1 MDRDGALRADE
12 LEVEAL
18 REQVRCL
25 AEEVRRSDAR
35 ASERDA
41 EARQQSHTNSQLKQ
55 VIDQMREV
63 SRNYN
68 EERAAHARSLGDAL
82 SAKESAEQEALSVK
96 MLYSEVQEELE
107 RALQETDQRSTS
119 GQEQATLSKQLRQA
133 QARLEEAREDKHRQ
147 EQASAAALA
156 SSQALHQAA
165 LQREQQLGGVL
176 EAFHEEKAT
185 EVEVMNKRR
194 QEDLASQAASF
205 EATELSLKRSF
216 EARLS
221 EQAQTLER
229 DRLKDRRAEA
239 VLEGENARIKEDL
252 AKSRAALEAALL
264 RLSGSCDDTLD
275 RQLVTNLIVR
285 YVSSHHKKQVLEL
298 MARMFNFTE
307 EEKEQVGLSNRGPTL
322 PGMLTAM
329 FVGGGQDGD
338 HDPEAATAE
347 AKASAGEALGD
358 LWVDFLMAETTEES
372 GQRR

>member
-1 MDRDGALRADE
+1 R
-12 LEVEAL
+12 
-18 REQVRCL
+18 
-25 AEEVRRSDAR
+25 
-35 ASERDA
+35 
-41 EARQQSHTNSQLKQ
+41 
-55 VIDQMREV
+55 
-63 SRNYN
+63 
-68 EERAAHARSLGDAL
+68 
-82 SAKESAEQEALSVK
+82 
-96 MLYSEVQEELE
+96 
-107 RALQETDQRSTS
+107 
-119 GQEQATLSKQLRQA
+119 
-133 QARLEEAREDKHRQ
+133 
-147 EQASAAALA
+147 
-156 SSQALHQAA
+156 
-165 LQREQQLGGVL
+165 GVL

-221 EQAQTLER
+221 EQAHALER

-239 VLEGENARIKEDL
+239 VLEGENARIKEEL

-307 EEKEQVGLSNRGPTL
+307 EEKEQVGLSNRRPTL

-347 AKASAGEALGD
+347 AKASAGGALSD
-358 LWVDFLMAETTEES
+358 LWVDFLMAETAEES
-372 GQRR
+372 GQPR

>member
-1 MDRDGALRADE
+1 DFC
-12 LEVEAL
+12 
-18 REQVRCL
+18 Q
-25 AEEVRRSDAR
+25 
-35 ASERDA
+35 
-41 EARQQSHTNSQLKQ
+41 
-55 VIDQMREV
+55 
-63 SRNYN
+63 
-68 EERAAHARSLGDAL
+68 
-82 SAKESAEQEALSVK
+82 AKESAEQEALSVK

-119 GQEQATLSKQLRQA
+119 DQEQATLSKQLRQA

-165 LQREQQLGGVL
+165 LQREQQLGSQVKALRADLALANQDTARHEAALGNLRQAPTRSSSVLGVL

-194 QEDLASQAASF
+194 QEDLASQAKSF

-221 EQAQTLER
+221 EQAQALER
-229 DRLKDRRAEA
+229 GRLKDRRAEA
-239 VLEGENARIKEDL
+239 VLEGANARIKEDL

-329 FVGGGQDGD
+329 FVGGSQDGD
-338 HDPEAATAE
+338 HGPEAATAE
-347 AKASAGEALGD
+347 AKASAGGALGD

-372 GQRR
+372 GQPR

>member
-1 MDRDGALRADE
+1 
-12 LEVEAL
+12 
-18 REQVRCL
+18 
-25 AEEVRRSDAR
+25 
-35 ASERDA
+35 
-41 EARQQSHTNSQLKQ
+41 
-55 VIDQMREV
+55 
-63 SRNYN
+63 
-68 EERAAHARSLGDAL
+68 
-82 SAKESAEQEALSVK
+82 
-96 MLYSEVQEELE
+96 
-107 RALQETDQRSTS
+107 
-119 GQEQATLSKQLRQA
+119 QATLSKQLRQA

-165 LQREQQLGGVL
+165 LQREQQLGSQVKALRADLALANQDTARHEAALGNLRQARRDRVRGVL

-185 EVEVMNKRR
+185 EVEVINKRR

-221 EQAQTLER
+221 EQAQALER

-239 VLEGENARIKEDL
+239 VLEGENARIKGDL

-347 AKASAGEALGD
+347 AKASAGGALGD